1 MQLGFGYWSL
11 PAIERRIADIESRKP
26 RRWHKRLKALRKCR
40 ERILKKSDTS
50 KPVKGWKGR
59 KTREERYH
67 RIMEL
72 LRTGTLASV
81 GKQLGISRQR
91 VHQIVTQ
98 WK

>member
-11 PAIERRIADIESRKP
+11 PSIERRMADLETRKP
-26 RRWHKRLKALRKCR
+26 RRWHKRLKL
-40 ERILKKSDTS
+40 LKRYRDHLLKASDTS

-59 KTREERYH
+59 KIREERYR
-67 RIMEL
+67 RIRVML
-72 LRTGTLASV
+72 NTGSLASV
-81 GKQLGISRQR
+81 GKELGISRQR